1 MKTIQF
7 LRHVGSVFSLSKMS
21 ISSWPIVLNGRTK
34 DSSSMRSYL
43 SAPNVYF
50 TDVIILIRM
59 PSSNSDYSKIDYNW
73 YPIKPL
79 MARSNRNM

>member
-50 TDVIILIRM
+50 TGVDH
-59 PSSNSDYSKIDYNW
+59 SNKDAFIKLRYSKIDYNW

>member
-7 LRHVGSVFSLSKMS
+7 QRRVEFVFSLSKMS
-21 ISSWPIVLNGRTK
+21 ISSCPIVPNGRTK

-43 SAPNVYF
+43 LAPNVYF

-59 PSSNSDYSKIDYNW
+59 LLSSSDYSKIDYNW

-79 MARSNRNM
+79 MARSNKNM

>member
-7 LRHVGSVFSLSKMS
+7 LRHVGSVFLLSKMS
-21 ISSWPIVLNGRTK
+21 TSSWPIVLNGRTK
-34 DSSSMRSYL
+34 DSSSMISYL
-43 SAPNVYF
+43 LGPSVYF
-50 TDVIILIRM
+50 TGVTILIRT
-59 PSSNSDYSKIDYNW
+59 PSSNSEYSKIDYNW